1 MPTPHLLG
9 ARALAALLLCALPS
23 ASAFAQQAAPTQKRP
38 LTVDSQIG
46 ELLDNPAS
54 RAVLQKIVPI
64 LANNQQ
70 LAAARNLPL
79 RAIAQYAPTVLTD
92 AVLKQIDV
100 ELAKTPGAVASG
112 KVNSAARPMDPRDA
126 LTLKTIP
133 LWDGKAPGALG
144 DGWQDRPSITV
155 VSPGETSSF
164 GTAVIVAPGGGYQAL
179 ASGMEG
185 RQVADWFAAHG
196 VTAFVLTYRLTSFG
210 YKHPTQLMDA
220 KRAIRWVR
228 AHAGDYGVNPKRI
241 GMIGF
246 SAGGHLTA
254 MAETQFD
261 AGDPAAADPV
271 ERVSSRPDFAVLS
284 YAAIDRAG
292 NGWTARGLVD
302 PKNTPE
308 QLDQLKPAEHV
319 RADTPPTFLWGTT
332 TDELVPPDN
341 LTRMYLALVNAKV
354 PAELH
359 IFARGR
365 HGLGLGMTEP
375 ALSVWPTLLQNWL
388 EAQALIGAKVTNEK

>member
-1 MPTPHLLG
+1 MWMPY
-9 ARALAALLLCALPS
+9 ARFSAALALCAWPLA
-23 ASAFAQQAAPTQKRP
+23 ASAQTATAPSGQHA
-38 LTVDSQIG
+38 LTVDASIG
-46 ELLDNPAS
+46 ELMDNPAS
-54 RAVLQKIVPI
+54 RAVLQRIVPL
-64 LANNQQ
+64 LANSPQI
-70 LAAARNLPL
+70 AAARNLPL

-92 AVLKQIDV
+92 PIMKQIDS
-100 ELAKTPGAVASG
+100 ELARTPGAVASG
-112 KVNSAARPMDPRDA
+112 KVLEKAVPIDPREA

-133 LWDGKAPGALG
+133 LWEGKAPGALG
-144 DGWQDRPSITV
+144 DRPQDMPTLTV
-155 VSPGETSSF
+155 VTPGETTSF
-164 GTAVIVAPGGGYQAL
+164 GTGVIVAPGGGYQAL
-179 ASGMEG
+179 ASGLEG

-196 VTAFVLTYRLTSFG
+196 VTAFVLTYRLTSYG
-210 YKHPTQLMDA
+210 YTHPTQLTDA

-228 AHAGDYGVNPKRI
+228 AHAQDYGINPARI

-261 AGDPAAADPV
+261 AGKVQANDPV

-284 YAAIDRAG
+284 YAAIDLPG
-292 NGWTARGLVD
+292 NRWDARGLIG
-302 PKNTPE
+302 PKLTPE
-308 QLDQLKPAEHV
+308 QLDQLKPADHV
-319 RADTPPTFLWGTT
+319 RADTPPTFLWTTT

-341 LTRMYLALVNAKV
+341 STKMYNALIAAKV

-365 HGLGLGMTEP
+365 HGMGLGMTDP

-388 EAQALIGAKVTNEK
+388 EDQALIGAKVKP